1 VDGKSVKNVGKSTYG
16 ERIGFSATSDA
27 DLGRLCVTFMKN
39 GNSVHFVIFH
49 FLNRIAAQCAWYEMQ
64 NVLADVAW
72 SVCLSVCVRQVA
84 RSQHLTG
91 PSGFWYKVRLTNFT
105 HNQTGN
111 SPLCYLVF
119 ISMPLK

>member
-27 DLGRLCVTFMKN
+27 DLGRLRVIFMKN

-72 SVCLSVCVRQVA
+72 SVCLSVCVRKVA
-84 RSQHLTG
+84 RSPAFDWTIRFLVQ
-91 PSGFWYKVRLTNFT
+91 
-105 HNQTGN
+105 
-111 SPLCYLVF
+111 SPVDQF
-119 ISMPLK
+119 HSQPDR